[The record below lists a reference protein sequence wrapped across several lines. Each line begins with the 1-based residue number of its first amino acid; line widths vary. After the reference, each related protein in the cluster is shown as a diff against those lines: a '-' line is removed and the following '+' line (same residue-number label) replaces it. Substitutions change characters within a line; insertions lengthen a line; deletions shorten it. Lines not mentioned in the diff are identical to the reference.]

1 VIAQAPPWWL
11 IAVTAL
17 VFTCATFL
25 TIQFAAHVCK
35 NVVPFEDGPRVGTPP
50 VAGLLAGSF
59 VVGGLLGWHTTSLA
73 LLGIELVLV
82 VSLAAAWYSDVRCG
96 IVPDYFT
103 LVPLALVL
111 GVAVLT
117 RQFGPVIS
125 AAVVFVPFACA
136 ALFSKGRGMGWGD
149 VKLATLGAAVL
160 PLEAAILAFA
170 GACFAAVCVAVV
182 RKRRSE
188 PIAFAPYL
196 AGAIALG
203 MAVPV
208 FT

>member
-1 VIAQAPPWWL
+1 MIGLTGMIFA
-11 IAVTAL
+11 
-17 VFTCATFL
+17 CGTFL
-25 TIQFAAHVCK
+25 LLQFAAHICSG
-35 NVVPFEDGPRVGTPP
+35 VVPFEDGPRTGKPP
-50 VAGLLAGSF
+50 VVTLLAGAFF
-59 VVGGLLGWHTTSLA
+59 VGLIVAYRGAPLP

-82 VSLAAAWYSDVRCG
+82 ASLAAAWYSDVRCG

-103 LVPLALVL
+103 LIPLALVL

-117 RQFGPVIS
+117 RQYGPLVS
-125 AAVVFVPFACA
+125 AAVVFVPFAGS
-136 ALFSKGRGMGWGD
+136 ALVSKGRGMGWGD

-170 GACFAAVCVAVV
+170 AACFVAVCVAVL
-182 RKRRSE
+182 RKRRGE